1 MCVNGTKPEVC
12 SPKGPLP
19 GIIDNMY
26 EAVQYPLWNTGLMN
40 ENILTTC
47 MNK

>member
-1 MCVNGTKPEVC
+1 MCANGTKPEVH
-12 SPKGPLP
+12 SLP
-19 GIIDNMY
+19 GVINNMY
-26 EAVQYPLWNTGLMN
+26 EAVQYPLWNTGLIN